1 MAQLAAL
8 PEDSWRQVVC
18 RICGHP
24 FAIAVEDVQSAAAPL
39 CQTCSILVEWFGQ
52 DEVPPPPAPQPTG
65 AKTVQKR
72 ARKAQERESQQAQ
85 LGSLLER
92 WGEIWHSGEEQE

>member
-24 FAIAVEDVQSAAAPL
+24 FAIAVEDAQSAAVLL

-52 DEVPPPPAPQPTG
+52 EEAPPLPAPQPAE

-72 ARKAQERESQQAQ
+72 AGKARERESQQAQ

-92 WGEIWHSGEEQE
+92 WGEIWRSSEEQE

>member
-8 PEDSWRQVVC
+8 PEGSWQPVTC

-24 FAIAVEDVQSAAAPL
+24 FAIAVEDAQSAATLL

-52 DEVPPPPAPQPTG
+52 DEAPPLPAPQPAE

-72 ARKAQERESQQAQ
+72 ASKAQERESQREQ